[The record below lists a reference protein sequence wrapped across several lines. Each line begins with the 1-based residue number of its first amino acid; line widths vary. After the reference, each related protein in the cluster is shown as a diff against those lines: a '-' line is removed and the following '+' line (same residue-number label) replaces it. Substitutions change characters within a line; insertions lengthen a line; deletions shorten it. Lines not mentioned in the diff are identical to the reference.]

1 MTEHFTKNT
10 VEASAWCPKGQKRTQ
25 HRVDKGL
32 VGPCLVC
39 IAKYDAARQGTRCE
53 RCYFLGVPCA
63 GLGRCG
69 CACHNAID
77 LDELREK
84 LSPRQAGLFGDAT

>member
-1 MTEHFTKNT
+1 MSEHFTKNT
-10 VEASAWCPKGQKRTQ
+10 VEASAWCPKCQKRTQ
-25 HRVDKGL
+25 HRVDKGI

-39 IAKYDAARQGTRCE
+39 IAKYDAGKN
-53 RCYFLGVPCA
+53 VVV
-63 GLGRCG
+63 
-69 CACHNAID
+69 D

>member
-1 MTEHFTKNT
+1 MRGGTGGAVHEDGGVKIT
-10 VEASAWCPKGQKRTQ
+10 CPECGREFYPWRERTQ

-32 VGPCLVC
+32 VGPCLDC
-39 IAKYDAARQGTRCE
+39 ILKYDNRV
-53 RCYFLGVPCA
+53 F
-63 GLGRCG
+63 
-69 CACHNAID
+69 D